1 MIICKSLRNLGLRK
15 QERVINAREKR
26 AKWLHKGTVAPVS
39 KELIKGN
46 STGQKIQATLP
57 KPEVKAEFKRI
68 PGACWRCR
76 ERYFPGHLCKY
87 KLLNAITAEEEQGQ
101 GTILEEQE
109 ESQENEEEIEVME
122 EEAVCLNAISNTQ
135 TAKELRVVAQ
145 VDTPMRV
152 TVANGQQMYSY
163 HGVPKVKWKANGVE
177 FEDKFRVLNLG
188 SCDMVLRGD
197 WLRVHTPV
205 TFDYKLYELKIKQGG
220 KVVTL
225 KGDIELVVLYQITA
239 KSIGKIL
246 KKGQAL
252 LAHLFTI
259 DEGDMSSEGMIP
271 GEHNKLFAK
280 RSKYSFSKSQVE
292 YLGHIITS
300 KGVATDPSK
309 VSAMM
314 SWPVPKSL
322 KGLREFLGLTGY
334 YRRFVK
340 NYGSISKPLTDLLKK
355 NSFQCSIEAEE
366 AFERL
371 KQAMSTVP
379 VLAMPDYNKTFTIKT
394 DARNQG
400 IGAILTQENRPL
412 AYYSKALAP
421 KHKGKSV
428 YEKKYMVV
436 LAAINKWRHYVQGNY
451 FIIKTDHFSLKYL
464 IEQKITTAIQQKGLT
479 KLLGLDYE
487 IIYRKRAENRVADAL
502 SRIPE
507 EQGEFQALSGAQP
520 ECFLEVEKSDKG
532 DNSAQE
538 FFTTLAINPNHN
550 QDYKLTS
557 GVLRYKGKV
566 YIGKT
571 TTLRQQL
578 LHIMHASALGG
589 HSGQQ
594 GTLKRLQLYFFWPA
608 MKKEVQEFVSSCD
621 ICQRCKDENIA
632 SPGLLQPLAIP
643 TQAWND
649 ISLDFIEGLPKSQ
662 GKEVIQVVV
671 YRFTN
676 TAYHPE
682 SDGQTKRLNKCL
694 EGYLRA
700 MEMSNPKQWVIWLHL
715 AEWWYNTNYY
725 TALQTTP
732 FFALYGKHLKLCPK
746 FYGPYK
752 VVQRVG
758 KVSYKLELPTN
769 SLIHPVFH
777 VSLLKKRIGPDVKPL
792 QKLSLVE
799 NDGKILVRT
808 LAILQRRMVKENN
821 VVAVKVLIQYENLA
835 PEDAT
840 WEDWTFIK
848 SQFPDFIQGYAV
860 ASSWVVHLWNR
871 VAELAYIG
879 FSFSF
884 STLCDLIEFQL
895 VISEIR
901 LLLFEHCSARSFK
914 QVVFNPALLWCNQS
928 HRVSSSD
935 CLNRRP
941 AESGEST
948 RNELKGHPREK
959 GESNASTK
967 FGTLSKGKMTNESQM
982 MDATTS
988 VGATNIATS
997 SRTNAPPTMAPAEKP
1012 RKFSGIDLKRWQ
1024 EKMFFYLTTLCI
1036 QRLLA
1041 KTLLRNYIL
1050 SGFQDDL
1057 YNVYSG
1063 TKTSKELWG
1072 TFELKYKTVDTGIK
1086 KFLVVRFLNFKIID
1100 SKSVVSQV
1108 QELQVIIHDLLA
1120 EGLIVNDV
1128 FQVATIVEKLPP
1140 LWKDFKNYLKHKR
1153 KEMTVE
1159 DLIVRL
1165 LIEEDNK
1172 AAERRSKGNSTI
1184 NGAHIVEDHQNNS
1197 KKRKK
1202 AKQGSNQPKKKFKGK
1217 CFRCGKIGHKS
1228 TDYRAP
1234 KKGKKKDQANMIESN
1249 KECDDLCAMFS
1260 ECNLTG
1266 KPREWWMDSGATRHV
1281 CANKELFSSFTPAQ
1295 VEEMIY
1301 MANSATAKLEG
1312 TEKIC
1317 LKMTSE
1323 KVLTLNNVLYIP
1335 ELRRNLISVSLLD
1348 KNGFKCVTIYEKIV
1362 ISKGE
1367 MYVEKGYLTEG
1378 LCRMNVMTVEIN
1390 KSSNSSYLL
1399 ESYDL
1404 WHERLGHVNY
1414 KTLRKLINL
1423 EVLPNF
1429 ECNKSKCQTCV
1440 ESKYAK
1446 HSYKSVERNSNPLD
1460 LIHTDICDMKS
1471 TPSRG
1476 GKRDICD
1483 INATKR
1489 MLESKF
1495 DIKDLRVAVVI
1506 LGIRIHRTL
1515 QGLALS
1521 QSHYIKKVLDK
1532 FKNMEFGIVKTPLD
1546 VNITFRKNEG
1556 KSDSQLEYARVLGCL
1571 MYIMNCTRSDIA
1583 CSISKLSRYTS
1594 NPNKTHWMAMK
1605 TVLGYLKY
1613 TQNYALH
1620 YNKYP
1625 AVLEGYSDANWI
1637 TGSNEVKS
1645 TSGYVFTISGGAVSW
1660 KSSKQTCIAR
1670 STMESEFI
1678 ALDKA
1683 SEEAEWLQNFLED
1696 IPYWP
1701 KPVAPIC
1708 THCDSHAAI
1717 GMAESM
1723 MYNGKSYHIRRRH
1736 NTVRELLSS
1745 EIITVDYV
1753 KSKDNVSNPLTK
1765 GLSREG
1771 VEWTSKE
1778 MGLRPRTSQ
1787 HDGNST

>member
-1 MIICKSLRNLGLRK
+1 M
-15 QERVINAREKR
+15 RVEDIPK
-26 AKWLHKGTVAPVS
+26 
-39 KELIKGN
+39 
-46 STGQKIQATLP
+46 TGFRTHHGHF
-57 KPEVKAEFKRI
+57 EFK
-68 PGACWRCR
+68 
-76 ERYFPGHLCKY
+76 
-87 KLLNAITAEEEQGQ
+87 
-101 GTILEEQE
+101 
-109 ESQENEEEIEVME
+109 
-122 EEAVCLNAISNTQ
+122 
-135 TAKELRVVAQ
+135 
-145 VDTPMRV
+145 
-152 TVANGQQMYSY
+152 
-163 HGVPKVKWKANGVE
+163 
-177 FEDKFRVLNLG
+177 
-188 SCDMVLRGD
+188 
-197 WLRVHTPV
+197 
-205 TFDYKLYELKIKQGG
+205 
-220 KVVTL
+220 
-225 KGDIELVVLYQITA
+225 
-239 KSIGKIL
+239 
-246 KKGQAL
+246 
-252 LAHLFTI
+252 
-259 DEGDMSSEGMIP
+259 
-271 GEHNKLFAK
+271 HNKLFAK

-322 KGLREFLGLTGY
+322 KGLRGFLGLTG
-334 YRRFVK
+334 
-340 NYGSISKPLTDLLKK
+340 
-355 NSFQCSIEAEE
+355 IEDEK

-371 KQAMSTVP
+371 KQAISTVP
-379 VLAMPDYNKTFTIKT
+379 VLAMLDYNKTFTIET
-394 DARNQG
+394 DTSNQG
-400 IGAILTQENRPL
+400 IGVVLTQENRPL

-421 KHKGKSV
+421 KHKGKLV

-436 LAAINKWRHYVQGNY
+436 LAAIDKWRHYVQGNH

-464 IEQKITTAIQQKGLT
+464 MEQKITIAIQQKGLT
-479 KLLGLDYE
+479 KLLGLDCE

-507 EQGEFQALSGAQP
+507 EQ
-520 ECFLEVEKSDKG
+520 
-532 DNSAQE
+532 
-538 FFTTLAINPNHN
+538 AINPNHN

-571 TTLRQQL
+571 TALRQQL
-578 LHIMHASALGG
+578 LYIMHTSAFGG

-608 MKKEVQEFVSSCD
+608 MKNEVQEFVSSCD

-643 TQAWND
+643 TLAWND
-649 ISLDFIEGLPKSQ
+649 ISLNFIEGLPKSQ
-662 GKEVIQVVV
+662 GKEVILVVV
-671 YRFTN
+671 DRFTKQFMGEQLSGLTVKDLQN
-676 TAYHPE
+676 LE
-682 SDGQTKRLNKCL
+682 SRL
-694 EGYLRA
+694 
-700 MEMSNPKQWVIWLHL
+700 EMSLRGIRVKKEQILCNEIQELSWK
-715 AEWWYNTNYY
+715 N
-725 TALQTTP
+725 
-732 FFALYGKHLKLCPK
+732 KL
-746 FYGPYK
+746 
-752 VVQRVG
+752 
-758 KVSYKLELPTN
+758 
-769 SLIHPVFH
+769 IM
-777 VSLLKKRIGPDVKPL
+777 
-792 QKLSLVE
+792 
-799 NDGKILVRT
+799 T
-808 LAILQRRMVKENN
+808 L
-821 VVAVKVLIQYENLA
+821 
-835 PEDAT
+835 
-840 WEDWTFIK
+840 F
-848 SQFPDFIQGYAV
+848 
-860 ASSWVVHLWNR
+860 
-871 VAELAYIG
+871 
-879 FSFSF
+879 
-884 STLCDLIEFQL
+884 
-895 VISEIR
+895 
-901 LLLFEHCSARSFK
+901 LFLTH
-914 QVVFNPALLWCNQS
+914 
-928 HRVSSSD
+928 
-935 CLNRRP
+935 
-941 AESGEST
+941 T
-948 RNELKGHPREK
+948 

-1012 RKFSGIDLKRWQ
+1012 RKFPGIDFKRWQ
-1024 EKMFFYLTTLCI
+1024 QKMFFYLTTLCI

-1072 TFELKYKTVDTGIK
+1072 TFERKYKTVDTGIK
-1086 KFLVVRFLNFKIID
+1086 KFLVARFLNFKMID

-1108 QELQVIIHDLLA
+1108 QELQVIIHDLLV

-1128 FQVATIVEKLPP
+1128 FQVAAIVEKLPP

-1159 DLIVRL
+1159 DLIFRL
-1165 LIEEDNK
+1165 RIEEDNK

-1217 CFRCGKIGHKS
+1217 CFKCGKIGHKS

-1266 KPREWWMDSGATRHV
+1266 KPREWWMDSGATRH
-1281 CANKELFSSFTPAQ
+1281 
-1295 VEEMIY
+1295 
-1301 MANSATAKLEG
+1301 
-1312 TEKIC
+1312 
-1317 LKMTSE
+1317 
-1323 KVLTLNNVLYIP
+1323 
-1335 ELRRNLISVSLLD
+1335 
-1348 KNGFKCVTIYEKIV
+1348 
-1362 ISKGE
+1362 
-1367 MYVEKGYLTEG
+1367 
-1378 LCRMNVMTVEIN
+1378 
-1390 KSSNSSYLL
+1390 
-1399 ESYDL
+1399 
-1404 WHERLGHVNY
+1404 
-1414 KTLRKLINL
+1414 
-1423 EVLPNF
+1423 
-1429 ECNKSKCQTCV
+1429 CQTCV

-1446 HSYKSVERNSNPLD
+1446 HPYKSVERNSNPLD

-1495 DIKDLRVAVVI
+1495 DIKDLRVADVI

-1532 FKNMEFGIVKTPLD
+1532 FKDMEFGIVKPPLD

-1571 MYIMNCTRSDIA
+1571 MYIMNCTRPDIA
-1583 CSISKLSRYTS
+1583 CAISKLSRYTS

-1645 TSGYVFTISGGAVSW
+1645 TSGYVFTIGGGAVSW
-1660 KSSKQTCIAR
+1660 KSSKHTCISR

-1717 GMAESM
+1717 GMAERM
-1723 MYNGKSYHIRRRH
+1723 MYNGKSRHIRRRH
-1736 NTVRELLSS
+1736 NTARELLSS

-1765 GLSREG
+1765 GLSRER
-1771 VEWTSKE
+1771 VEWTSKK